1 MLNNPKLR
9 SASES
14 TMRVNEWAQ
23 DKIMFSKQPI
33 GFWLWVVLYASYAI
47 GHQIGGANNNSTVS
61 GNSRMNCFIW
71 RKWIKPWFMFFWVVC
86 TVGRMPVKYPAGFYR
101 KIQTENTLILMVDIS
116 ETFSITAGQV
126 CMFLRLTTVCVWI
139 KSFGV
144 NLHYFSLYN
153 RE

>member
-61 GNSRMNCFIW
+61 GNSRVNCFIW
-71 RKWIKPWFMFFWVVC
+71 RKWIKPCGLCFFELYAQL
-86 TVGRMPVKYPAGFYR
+86 GVKYPAGFYR

-126 CMFLRLTTVCVWI
+126 YMFLRLTTVCVWI